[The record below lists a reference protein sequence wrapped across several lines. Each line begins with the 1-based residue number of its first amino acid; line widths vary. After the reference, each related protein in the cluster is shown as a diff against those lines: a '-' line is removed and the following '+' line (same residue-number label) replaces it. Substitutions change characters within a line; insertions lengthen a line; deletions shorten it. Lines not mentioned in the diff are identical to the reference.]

1 VVVRFCSLA
10 EEEEEGGRGIRGVWE
25 KTYVSSSPV
34 TLGKQRIGTMRRT
47 KAQAIAP
54 TGREKRPRCQ
64 GPGRKRSA
72 TKKTRM
78 KMGIVKAL
86 GGR

>member
-1 VVVRFCSLA
+1 LLA
-10 EEEEEGGRGIRGVWE
+10 EEEGGGRVRGRI
-25 KTYVSSSPV
+25 KTYVSSEPV
-34 TLGKQRIGTMRRT
+34 TLGKQRIGTMRST
-47 KAQAIAP
+47 NAQAIAP
-54 TGREKRPRCQ
+54 MGREKRPRCQ

-86 GGR
+86 GGVS

>member
-1 VVVRFCSLA
+1 M
-10 EEEEEGGRGIRGVWE
+10 
-25 KTYVSSSPV
+25 
-34 TLGKQRIGTMRRT
+34 RITN
-47 KAQAIAP
+47 AQAIAP

-86 GGR
+86 RGR